1 MNERFVSIAKR
12 ENNAKRGFLIVNPL
26 QGKHVPV
33 SPATALS
40 VFDELAEKI
49 KEKYKNENLLFIG
62 FAETATAIGAEVA
75 ISSGFPYIQTTRENI
90 QDAEY
95 IFFSEE
101 HSHATEQKLV
111 KNDFDKVIFS
121 TDRIIF
127 VEDEVSTG
135 KTIRNIIRKLTQL
148 YEKKISFSVMSVLNG
163 MTEDDNAQYSDL
175 NLNVD
180 FIFLEKIDRT
190 NFEKIASGFDS
201 VLKRGEENQIDV
213 SPVDFSKIGCK
224 FFSVGGYMNA
234 RRLVDSSEYKNACER
249 FAKEILEKIGSPS
262 GKKILVLGTEEFMY
276 PTILTG
282 KKIEQN
288 GNFVRTHSTTRSPI
302 SVFDSDSA
310 SGCKKYPL
318 YSRFTLASLYDEE
331 RTTYIYNLD
340 YYDKILIITD
350 SSAGYSTD
358 SSTDSSIKEKNKKG
372 LLSLINAVRK
382 FSGDISVIR
391 WEK

>member
-1 MNERFVSIAKR
+1 MNF
-12 ENNAKRGFLIVNPL
+12 PL
-26 QGKHVPV
+26 YPFEQE
-33 SPATALS
+33 
-40 VFDELAEKI
+40 FDI
-49 KEKYKNENLLFIG
+49 
-62 FAETATAIGAEVA
+62 
-75 ISSGFPYIQTTRENI
+75 
-90 QDAEY
+90 
-95 IFFSEE
+95 
-101 HSHATEQKLV
+101 
-111 KNDFDKVIFS
+111 
-121 TDRIIF
+121 
-127 VEDEVSTG
+127 
-135 KTIRNIIRKLTQL
+135 
-148 YEKKISFSVMSVLNG
+148 ISFSNDGNS
-163 MTEDDNAQYSDL
+163 
-175 NLNVD
+175 LNVNL
-180 FIFLEKIDRT
+180 FQEVENYLIQEKSDKKD
-190 NFEKIASGFDS
+190 NN
-201 VLKRGEENQIDV
+201 NQIRHT
-213 SPVDFSKIGCK
+213 PFI
-224 FFSVGGYMNA
+224 
-234 RRLVDSSEYKNACER
+234 
-249 FAKEILEKIGSPS
+249 IEKIGSPT

-276 PTILTG
+276 PAILTG

-358 SSTDSSIKEKNKKG
+358 YSTDSSTDSSIKEKNKKG